1 MRKLLIVSTTFTA
14 LLASQLW
21 ADEGRIPIYRPTT
34 ITQAGHYVVTRDFA
48 IPSGDGVVV
57 QANNVTLDLNGHT
70 LSGGR
75 YPVYIVEATEV
86 TVKNG
91 RIVGGNIGV
100 VYSAP
105 SGLRA
110 RVRVE
115 DVELVSQTNQGI
127 SMSPVEHV
135 EIVSCRI
142 IGPEGVGMV
151 IQGLTGPVGGQVV
164 GNRVHNPGAGGIHIF
179 RAVGMEIRGNVITNP
194 SLALAGYAGLLL
206 GGGDVPN
213 QLGGNLIIGNT
224 VRGEARTIQSSGI
237 VIQTNYANNLILNNV
252 VTGTSATGIGVLSDG
267 NRLAG
272 NVCGGN
278 AFDGFD
284 IIGDRNLVEQNEAH
298 GNTLC
303 GIRFSSTA
311 PNGAFRDN
319 MLRGNAGGAVC
330 GPATS
335 AGGNIGFDL

>member
-1 MRKLLIVSTTFTA
+1 MKRVLAVLIPTLVSA
-14 LLASQLW
+14 AAAVL
-21 ADEGRIPIYRPTT
+21 ADEGRIPIFRPTT

-48 IPSGDGVVV
+48 ISPGDGVVI

-75 YPVYIVEATEV
+75 YPVFIVEATEV

-91 RIVGGNIGV
+91 RIVGGNIGIA
-100 VYSAP
+100 YSAP

-115 DVELVSQTNQGI
+115 EVEVVSPTNTGI
-127 SMSPVEHV
+127 SISPAEHV

-142 IGPEGVGMV
+142 IGPEGPGMV

-164 GNRVHNPGAGGIHIF
+164 GNRVHNAGANAISIF

-194 SLALAGYAGLLL
+194 SVVSPGASGLLL

-213 QLGGNLIIGNT
+213 QLGGNLIVGNT
-224 VRGEARTIQSSGI
+224 VRGEATTIQSGGI
-237 VIQTNYANNLILNNV
+237 TIQTNYANNLILNNV
-252 VTGTSATGIGVLSDG
+252 VTGTSANGIAVLSDG

-272 NVCGGN
+272 NVSSDN
-278 AFDGFD
+278 AFDGFR
-284 IIGDRNLVEQNEAH
+284 ISGDRNLVEQNEAH
-298 GNTLC
+298 GNAIC
-303 GIRFSSTA
+303 GIEFTA
-311 PNGAFRDN
+311 TATNSAYRDN
-319 MLRGNAGGAVC
+319 MLRGNTGGAVC
-330 GPATS
+330 GTATN
-335 AGGNIGFDL
+335 AGGNIL